1 MPVKKGKNCVG
12 DELSRFKKGELH
24 SGKGGKIVTN
34 PKQAKAIA
42 LSACGQSKY
51 AEQLQS
57 IGYSEDIAIKVTE
70 MLYGESPDWKQQFK
84 TGDPGK
90 NNQQNYEKDPWFERN
105 DTRPADI
112 DSRPGKQKG
121 SQGKQKVNND
131 SEMLSAPSL
140 PRSPVQPGPPSKE
153 VFGLRALG

>member
-1 MPVKKGKNCVG
+1 MPIKKGKNCVG

-84 TGDPGK
+84 TGNPGK

>member
-1 MPVKKGKNCVG
+1 MPVKKGEGCVG
-12 DELSRFKKGELH
+12 DEMRRFERGELH
-24 SGKGGKIVTN
+24 SGKGGKVVTD

-51 AEQLQS
+51 SEQLQS
-57 IGYSEDIAIKVTE
+57 MGYPEETASKVAE
-70 MLYGESPDWKQQFK
+70 MLYGESPNWKQQFK
-84 TGDPGK
+84 TGNPGK
-90 NNQQNYEKDPWFERN
+90 NNQQNYQKDPWFQRN
-105 DTRPADI
+105 NDRPADI

-121 SQGKQKVNND
+121 NQGKQAVNDD

-140 PRSPVQPGPPSKE
+140 PRSPAQPGPTSKE

>member
-1 MPVKKGKNCVG
+1 MPVKKGEGCVG
-12 DELSRFKKGELH
+12 EELSRFKKGELH
-24 SGKGGKIVTN
+24 SGKGGKVVTD

-42 LSACGQSKY
+42 LSACGQSRY

-57 IGYSEDIAIKVTE
+57 MGYSEETADKVAE
-70 MLYGESPDWKQQFK
+70 MLYGESLNWKQQFR
-84 TGDPGK
+84 TGNPGG
-90 NNQQNYEKDPWFERN
+90 NNKQNYEKDPWFQRN
-105 DTRPADI
+105 DDRPADI

-121 SQGKQKVNND
+121 NQGKQAVNDD

-153 VFGLRALG
+153 VQGLRELG

>member
-1 MPVKKGKNCVG
+1 MPVKKGEGCVG
-12 DELSRFKKGELH
+12 EEMRRFHKGELH
-24 SGKGGKIVTN
+24 SGKGGKVVTR

-57 IGYSEDIAIKVTE
+57 IGYSEETSLKVAE
-70 MLYGESPDWKQQFK
+70 MLYGESPDWAKQFK
-84 TGDPGK
+84 TGDPGR
-90 NNQQNYEKDPWFERN
+90 NNQQNYETDPWFIRN
-105 DTRPADI
+105 NNRPADI

-121 SQGKQKVNND
+121 TQGKQAVNDD

-140 PRSPVQPGPPSKE
+140 PRSPAQPGPPSKE